1 MSNHHDRLT
10 KAYRGLNADQSAALA
25 FHYISEGNAL
35 EFKRL
40 GDAVPRKDYNC
51 PDVAYQARLDG
62 FTRFAA
68 CWAIEHWRLRCHKAE
83 MLGAALVA
91 NRRGEDFEKAD
102 DLLYSHERAE
112 SCLLALDAALVA
124 ICAEHG
130 LDADDVRRMAG
141 TEAFKPMREG
151 MTPDADYLAAMQA
164 GLAQLAEAE

>member
-1 MSNHHDRLT
+1 MNHHARLT

-68 CWAIEHWRLRCHKAE
+68 CWAIEHWRLRCYKAE
-83 MLGAALVA
+83 MLGAALA
-91 NRRGEDFEKAD
+91 ASRRDDDEKAD
-102 DLLYSHERAE
+102 TLLDAHERAE
-112 SCLLALDAALVA
+112 SCLLALDVALAA

-130 LDADDVRRMAG
+130 LDAADVRRMAG
-141 TEAFKPMREG
+141 TEAFEPMREG
-151 MTPDADYLAAMQA
+151 MTPDADYLAAMRA
-164 GLAQLAEAE
+164 GLARLAEVE

>member
-1 MSNHHDRLT
+1 MNSHHDRLT

-68 CWAIEHWRLRCHKAE
+68 CWAIEHWWLRCHKAE
-83 MLGAALVA
+83 MLGAALA
-91 NRRGEDFEKAD
+91 ASRGNDDEKAD
-102 DLLYSHERAE
+102 TLLDAHEQAE
-112 SCLLALDAALVA
+112 SCLLALDAALATV
-124 ICAEHG
+124 CAEHG
-130 LDADDVRRMAG
+130 LDAADVRRMAG
-141 TEAFKPMREG
+141 TEAFLPMREG
-151 MTPDADYLAAMQA
+151 MTPDADYLAGMRA
-164 GLAQLAEAE
+164 GLARLAGE

>member
-1 MSNHHDRLT
+1 MSSHHDRLT
-10 KAYRGLNADQSAALA
+10 KAYRGLTADQLAALA
-25 FHYISEGNAL
+25 FHYISEGNTL

-102 DLLYSHERAE
+102 DLLYAHERAE

-124 ICAEHG
+124 ICVEHG
-130 LDADDVRRMAG
+130 LDPADVRQMAG

-151 MTPDADYLAAMQA
+151 MTPDADYLAAMRA

>member
-1 MSNHHDRLT
+1 MNHHDRLT

-40 GDAVPRKDYNC
+40 GDAVPLKDYRC

-83 MLGAALVA
+83 MLGATLAA
-91 NRRGEDFEKAD
+91 IRRGEDFEKTD
-102 DLLYSHERAE
+102 DLLYAHERAE
-112 SCLLALDAALVA
+112 SCLLALDVALAA
-124 ICAEHG
+124 ICADHG
-130 LDADDVRRMAG
+130 LDAADVRRMAG
-141 TEAFKPMREG
+141 TEAFKPRREG
-151 MTPDADYLAAMQA
+151 ITPDPDYLAAMRA
-164 GLAQLAEAE
+164 GLARLAEVE

>member
-1 MSNHHDRLT
+1 MNHHDRLT

-83 MLGAALVA
+83 MLGAALA
-91 NRRGEDFEKAD
+91 AGAMTTRRPTPCWMPTNGRKAACWPWTWPWRRSAPSMA
-102 DLLYSHERAE
+102 LMPPTCAGWPERKP
-112 SCLLALDAALVA
+112 SSL
-124 ICAEHG
+124 CAR
-130 LDADDVRRMAG
+130 V
-141 TEAFKPMREG
+141 
-151 MTPDADYLAAMQA
+151 
-164 GLAQLAEAE
+164 

>member
-1 MSNHHDRLT
+1 MQHRDRLT
-10 KAYRGLNADQSAALA
+10 RAYCGLTADQLAALA

-68 CWAIEHWRLRCHKAE
+68 CWAIVHWRLRCHKAE
-83 MLGAALVA
+83 MLGAALVT
-91 NRRGEDFEKAD
+91 NRRGENFEKAD
-102 DLLYSHERAE
+102 DLLYAHERAE

-130 LDADDVRRMAG
+130 LDAADVRRMAC

-151 MTPDADYLAAMQA
+151 TTPDADYLAAMRA

>member
-1 MSNHHDRLT
+1 MSSHHDRLT
-10 KAYRGLNADQSAALA
+10 KTYRGLTADQLAALA
-25 FHYISEGNAL
+25 FHYICEGNAL

-68 CWAIEHWRLRCHKAE
+68 YWAVEHWRLRTRKAE
-83 MLGAALVA
+83 MLGAALA
-91 NRRGEDFEKAD
+91 AIRRGEDFEKTD
-102 DLLYSHERAE
+102 DLLYAHEQAE
-112 SCLLALDAALVA
+112 SCLLALDASLLA

-141 TEAFKPMREG
+141 AEAFKPMREG
-151 MTPDADYLAAMQA
+151 MTPDADYLAEMRA
-164 GLAQLAEAE
+164 GLAQLAGAG

>member
-1 MSNHHDRLT
+1 MNHHNRLT

-68 CWAIEHWRLRCHKAE
+68 CWAIEHWRLRCRKAE
-83 MLGAALVA
+83 MLGAALA
-91 NRRGEDFEKAD
+91 ASRGNDDEKAD
-102 DLLYSHERAE
+102 TLLDAHEQAE
-112 SCLLALDAALVA
+112 SCLLALDVVLAA

-130 LDADDVRRMAG
+130 LDAADVRRMAG
-141 TEAFKPMREG
+141 AEAFKPMREG

-164 GLAQLAEAE
+164 GLAQLAGER

>member
-1 MSNHHDRLT
+1 MSSHHDRLT

-62 FTRFAA
+62 LTRFAA

-91 NRRGEDFEKAD
+91 NRRNDDEKAD
-102 DLLYSHERAE
+102 NLLDAHERAE
-112 SCLLALDAALVA
+112 SCLMALDVALAA
-124 ICAEHG
+124 ICADHG

-141 TEAFKPMREG
+141 TEDFKPMREG
-151 MTPDADYLAAMQA
+151 MAPDADYLATMKA

>member
-1 MSNHHDRLT
+1 MNHHDRLT

-83 MLGAALVA
+83 MLGAALA
-91 NRRGEDFEKAD
+91 ATRRNDDEKAD
-102 DLLYSHERAE
+102 TLLDAHERAE
-112 SCLLALDAALVA
+112 SCLLALDVALAA

-130 LDADDVRRMAG
+130 LDAADVRRMAG
-141 TEAFKPMREG
+141 TEAFEPMREG
-151 MTPDADYLAAMQA
+151 MTPDADYLDATRA
-164 GLAQLAEAE
+164 GLSRLVGEAQ

>member
-10 KAYRGLNADQSAALA
+10 KAYRGLSADQSAALA
-25 FHYISEGNAL
+25 FHYISEGNEL

-68 CWAIEHWRLRCHKAE
+68 CWAIEHWRLRTRKAE

-91 NRRGEDFEKAD
+91 LRRGKDFEKTD
-102 DLLYSHERAE
+102 DLLYAHERAE
-112 SCLLALDAALVA
+112 SCLLALDRALSA
-124 ICAEHG
+124 ICDEHG
-130 LDADDVRRMAG
+130 LNPEDVRKLAG
-141 TEAFKPMREG
+141 TNAFKPMRPCV
-151 MTPDADYLAAMQA
+151 TADEEMQAAMKCA
-164 GLAQLAEAE
+164 FAQLLAE

>member
-1 MSNHHDRLT
+1 MNHHDRLT

-83 MLGAALVA
+83 MLGAALTA
-91 NRRGEDFEKAD
+91 SRRNDDEKAD
-102 DLLYSHERAE
+102 TLLDAHERAG
-112 SCLLALDAALVA
+112 SYLLALDVALVA
-124 ICAEHG
+124 VCADHG
-130 LDADDVRRMAG
+130 LDAADVRRMAG

-151 MTPDADYLAAMQA
+151 MTPDADYLAAMRG
-164 GLAQLAEAE
+164 GLARLAGE